1 MAYEDLVVLKCL
13 AVICP
18 KNKLHG
24 ELKHIGAMPSL
35 LVWMLPTWWYELEN
49 PGFGAVSVT
58 FATFSHAECTMADSS
73 KSGVRIFE
81 PLSLTLVEEV
91 STMAEFF
98 VEINAQ
104 DNGEHVVH
112 KSNCSLLPAKD
123 ALRYLGSIASAASA
137 VKKAQE
143 SFKLVNGC
151 SHCTS

>member
-1 MAYEDLVVLKCL
+1 MDVAIYKY
-13 AVICP
+13 
-18 KNKLHG
+18 
-24 ELKHIGAMPSL
+24 ELKKPDFDAFY
-35 LVWMLPTWWYELEN
+35 V
-49 PGFGAVSVT
+49 A
-58 FATFSHAECTMADSS
+58 FATFTHVECTMADSH
-73 KSGVRIFE
+73 KLRRSGFFE
-81 PLSLTLVEEV
+81 PLSLTLVDEV

-112 KSNCSLLPAKD
+112 KSSCSLLPAKD
-123 ALRYLGSIASAASA
+123 TLRYLGSIASATSA